1 MWSVFY
7 FQEGSDNI
15 MSNSKK
21 IENNVRSFSMY
32 EVLEKPLLDY
42 ISEGDGIHA
51 LPVYVEDS
59 YPYSDVVD
67 TSLIN
72 LIKLISTA
80 FGRKC
85 VPQAYRIIERIH
97 SENSRKK
104 TFRFRSRHP
113 LYVDGTP
120 KYQNVCLVSGMVHL
134 GIPILPYFDG
144 EQIIEIGEDVEDYLN
159 ILRDSDDLLL

>member
-1 MWSVFY
+1 
-7 FQEGSDNI
+7 

-42 ISEGDGIHA
+42 ISDGDGIHA
-51 LPVYVEDS
+51 LPVYVESS
-59 YPYSDVVD
+59 YPHSEVID

-72 LIKLISTA
+72 LIKFISTA

-97 SENSRKK
+97 TENSRKK

-113 LYVDGTP
+113 LYVDGSP
-120 KYQNVCLVSGMVHL
+120 MYQNVCLVSGMVHL

-144 EQIIEIGEDVEDYLN
+144 EKIIEIGEDVEDYLN
-159 ILRDSDDLLL
+159 IFRDSDDLLL

>member
-1 MWSVFY
+1 
-7 FQEGSDNI
+7 
-15 MSNSKK
+15 MSNVVEIKNS
-21 IENNVRSFSMY
+21 VRSFSMY
-32 EVLEKPLLDY
+32 EVLERPLKDY

-51 LPVYVEDS
+51 LPVFVEDS
-59 YPYSDVVD
+59 YPNSEVVD
-67 TSLIN
+67 ITLVN
-72 LIKLISTA
+72 LIKLISTG

-113 LYVDGTP
+113 LYVDGNP
-120 KYQNVCLVSGMVHL
+120 KYQNVCLVSGMIHL

-144 EQIIEIGEDVEDYLN
+144 ENLIEIGENVEDYLT
-159 ILRDSDDLLL
+159 ILRDSEDLLL